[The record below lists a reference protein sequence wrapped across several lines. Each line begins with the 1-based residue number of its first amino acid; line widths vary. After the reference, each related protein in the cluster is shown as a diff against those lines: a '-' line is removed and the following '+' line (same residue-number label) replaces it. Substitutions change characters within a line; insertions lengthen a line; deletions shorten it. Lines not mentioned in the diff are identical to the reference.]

1 MNPLV
6 RVENLAMQFG
16 AEPIFRGVTFDI
28 EVGAHLA
35 VLGPSGCGKSTLLRL
50 LAGLDAPSEGAI
62 DIGERQVSAPGKV
75 LVPAHERTI
84 AMVFQDLALW
94 PNLTALDNVLLGLA
108 QVRESRH
115 EKRQQAR
122 DALRACGLESFDAR
136 RPSSLSSGQ
145 QQRVALARV
154 LAVRPKLLL
163 LDEPFSGLDIALK
176 AQLFAEM
183 RQLGGNHA
191 VTFVLV
197 THDPLEATALCTNAL
212 VIERG
217 SVFES
222 GNLLGL
228 LRQPTSA
235 TLRAFLQ
242 QLPTRRHDEQTIID
256 RSFNSEKAQ

>member
-62 DIGERQVSAPGKV
+62 HIGARHVSAPGKV

-94 PNLTALDNVLLGLA
+94 PNLTALDNVLLGMS
-108 QVRESRH
+108 QVQASRR
-115 EKRQQAR
+115 EKRLEAR
-122 DALRACGLESFDAR
+122 DALKACGLESFEAR

-176 AQLFAEM
+176 AQLFSEIQ
-183 RQLGGNHA
+183 QLASSHA
-191 VTFVLV
+191 VTLVLV
-197 THDPLEATALCTNAL
+197 THDPLEATALCANAL
-212 VIERG
+212 VIEQG
-217 SVFES
+217 SVCES